1 MPDRPMKP
9 SRLLARLDAEIASA
23 VTQVAADCKQA
34 ERAGYLARMGRID
47 DAKAVVAAL
56 HQRYDQRP
64 HIEVSVWT
72 HLVEGLIGHFS
83 DMDPGAR
90 QKIQR
95 AHALSTAAGLKP
107 LRALSAAWL
116 ATMEYARLD
125 VDAMCAQLAIAL
137 TFADLQH
144 HAARARVALVI
155 AQAMHLARRADLARI
170 WYQRSRH
177 HTLPDGDDA
186 TTSALMHGSAW
197 LHMALL
203 RQSALAGVASVHGS
217 EYALVGAESNKRF
230 DDISGISSLPELEPI
245 LRAQIHSLQQ
255 NFGLAS
261 HLYEAHLAAMQ
272 FRGALRLQSNLLAD
286 RAWCRLQIGM
296 LAGAEEDAYGA
307 IRGLIDET
315 QIDERAATHSRLA
328 QVFNGLGKSTEA
340 CQQAEL
346 AQSSWAAFAN
356 LQAHIVTSVS
366 AVSTLWD
373 SGHQVE
379 C

>member
-1 MPDRPMKP
+1 MLDRPMKP

-23 VTQVAADCKQA
+23 RTQVAADCKQA

-47 DAKAVVAAL
+47 DAKAVVTAL
-56 HQRYDQRP
+56 HQRYDQQP

-125 VDAMCAQLAIAL
+125 VDAMCTQLGIAL
-137 TFADLQH
+137 TCADFEH
-144 HAARARVALVI
+144 HAALARAALVI
-155 AQAMHLARRADLARI
+155 AQAMHLARRTDLARI
-170 WYQRSRH
+170 WYQRSRY

-203 RQSALAGVASVHGS
+203 RQSVLAGAASVSGS

-245 LRAQIHSLQQ
+245 LRAQIHSLQDQ
-255 NFGLAS
+255 FDLAS
-261 HLYEAHLAAMQ
+261 HLYDTHLAAMA

-286 RAWCRLQIGM
+286 RAWCRFQIGM
-296 LAGAEEDAYGA
+296 FAGAEEDAYAA
-307 IRGLIDET
+307 IQSLMDET

-328 QVFNGLGKSTEA
+328 QVFGCLGHSTEA
-340 CQQAEL
+340 DKQTEL
-346 AQSSWAAFAN
+346 AQASWAAFAR
-356 LQAHIVTSVS
+356 LQEHIVTNVSSVS
-366 AVSTLWD
+366 ALWETH
-373 SGHQVE
+373 SQALA
-379 C
+379 